1 METSLKLVEF
11 TILEDKSFNNMALQ
25 TLSVRKI
32 TKARKEIR
40 AHKGEDTVYDESFG
54 KPGNPH

>member
-25 TLSVRKI
+25 TLSVCKI

-40 AHKGEDTVYDESFG
+40 AHKGEETFYD
-54 KPGNPH
+54 